1 MLSFEQHLRAIMAGG
16 GFTASEPVALTL
28 ADIEPYRTSAT
39 TWKAVPWGPVT
50 WVEGS
55 KTYSQVIDIYL
66 PSIAAPVGGRM
77 WAGRAHAATGDYDI
91 APGSALDQSF
101 IQPCLA
107 SNIVAFCVSARHP
120 VLSSTPTEFHDRDFG
135 RCIQF
140 IKALATALEI
150 NGAKGHFLTQSR
162 GSGVINDLLQP
173 DLQNPA
179 GATFA
184 ERQSSR
190 GVRLVYAANP
200 QGWHDS
206 ADEAPEYLLTQADI
220 DAALAAYPPDS
231 RQRNAVQQIA
241 TADLAA
247 IPNLFAQY
255 DATFQVGKVTWQ
267 QMQDSGG
274 VLHYPN
280 QGLSYRTAYAGRGL
294 SSKCVVTDQSGTGV
308 GNLFADFVPTI
319 LGLEA
324 GLTLAQALSVA
335 RSARL
340 SHSLIYIPPSLA
352 GVSSV
357 SDGTGGTPVVGG
369 NIGGISDKSPGIANT
384 NTTNGAGQ
392 PTNANKPKLTAIG
405 GQYGAQFVDGTDT
418 LICQRT
424 NSGAAGCLAAWTT
437 TAMTTTVSNQT
448 TNQVVWT
455 VGSGNTQTLAVI
467 GAAPLTK
474 ADRTIYSHLA
484 SEVAGA
490 DLFTVTT

>member
-1 MLSFEQHLRAIMAGG
+1 MLSFEHHLKALMAGG
-16 GFTASEPVALTL
+16 GFTVPDPVPLTL

-39 TWKAVPWGPVT
+39 TWKGVPWGPVT

-55 KTYSQVIDIYL
+55 KTYSQVIDIYM
-66 PSIAAPVGGRM
+66 PSTAAPVGGRM
-77 WAGRAHAATGDYDI
+77 WAARAHAATADYDI
-91 APGSALDQSF
+91 VDGSALYQAF
-101 IQPCLA
+101 VQACINN
-107 SNIVAFCVSARHP
+107 NIVAFAISARHP

-150 NGAKGHFLTQSR
+150 NGEKGHFLTQSR

-200 QGWHDS
+200 QAWHDS
-206 ADEAPEYLLTQADI
+206 ADEAPEYLSTQADI
-220 DAALAAYPPDS
+220 DAALAEYPPDS
-231 RQRNAVQQIA
+231 RQRNAVDLIG

-247 IPNLFAQY
+247 IPNLVALY
-255 DATFQVGKVTWQ
+255 DATFQASKVSWA
-267 QMQDSGG
+267 QMQAAGG

-294 SSKCVVTDQSGTGV
+294 SAKCVVTDQSGTGIAA
-308 GNLFADFVPTI
+308 LFSDFVPTI

-335 RSARL
+335 RSARQ

-352 GVSSV
+352 GATVN
-357 SDGTGGTPVVGG
+357 SDGLGGTSVVGG
-369 NIGGISDKSPGIANT
+369 NVGGISDKSQGISSTAT
-384 NTTNGAGQ
+384 ANGAGQ
-392 PTNANKPKLTAIG
+392 VIAANKPKLAQIG
-405 GQYGAQFVDGTDT
+405 SQYGLLFSDATDA
-418 LICQRT
+418 LICQRANT
-424 NSGAAGCLAAWTT
+424 GAAGCFAAWTT
-437 TAMTTTVSNQT
+437 TALTTTPTNQT
-448 TNQVVWT
+448 TNQIAWS

-467 GAAPLTK
+467 GAVPLTK
-474 ADRTIYSHLA
+474 ADRTLYSHLA